1 VPPRGF
7 DKLGPNGVTF
17 RVNIKIMTSPHLDL
31 ALNVRTSVGDLL
43 RAWRAKR
50 RLSQLE
56 VGLTAGVSA
65 RHLSFIETGRARA
78 SAELLVALAD
88 VLDMPLRERNTLL
101 LSAGFA
107 PRYSETQLD
116 APDMAAM
123 QQAITRV
130 LDAHD
135 PYPGVALD
143 RHWNIV
149 IANAAA
155 QRLVAAVPPEL
166 LTPPHNIFRL
176 GLHPRGLAAC
186 TANFDEWGRYM
197 LRELQRLAESAI
209 DPAASALLDEVRSY
223 ANVKALLG
231 TPPKSAPSS
240 PLLVPCVLDI
250 GGQRLSLFTTLATF
264 GSPRDVTLA
273 ELTVEL
279 FYPADAATQG
289 ALRQAASAVR

>member
-1 VPPRGF
+1 MQRASTPQVERETHDQREPSR
-7 DKLGPNGVTF
+7 
-17 RVNIKIMTSPHLDL
+17 
-31 ALNVRTSVGDLL
+31 VGDLL

-56 VGLTAGVSA
+56 VGLTAGVSS

-88 VLDMPLRERNTLL
+88 VLDMPLRDRNALL
-101 LSAGFA
+101 LAAGFA
-107 PRYSETQLD
+107 PRYSETELD

-130 LDAHD
+130 LAAHD

-149 IANAAA
+149 VANEAAK
-155 QRLVAAVPPEL
+155 RVVAIVSPEL
-166 LTPPHNIFRL
+166 RALPHNIFRL
-176 GLHPRGLAAC
+176 GLHPRGIAAC
-186 TANFDEWGRYM
+186 TTNFDEWGRHI
-197 LRELQRLAESAI
+197 LRELQRLADSAI
-209 DPAASALLDEVRSY
+209 DPTAAALLDEVRGY
-223 ANVKALLG
+223 PNVQALLN
-231 TPPKSAPSS
+231 TPPKAAPTNS
-240 PLLVPCVLDI
+240 LLVPCVLDI
-250 GGQRLSLFTTLATF
+250 AGQRLSLFTTLATF

-279 FYPADAATQG
+279 FYPADAATQA
-289 ALRQAASAVR
+289 ALRAMA

>member
-1 VPPRGF
+1 
-7 DKLGPNGVTF
+7 
-17 RVNIKIMTSPHLDL
+17 MQDL
-31 ALNVRTSVGDLL
+31 APPAVATPRQSVGDLL

-101 LSAGFA
+101 LAAGFA
-107 PRYSETQLD
+107 PRYPQTDLG
-116 APDMAAM
+116 APNMAAM

-135 PYPGVALD
+135 PLPGIALD
-143 RHWNIV
+143 RLGDIV
-149 IANAAA
+149 VANRAA
-155 QRLVAAVPPEL
+155 QRLVGVVPPEL
-166 LTPPHNIFRL
+166 MQPAPNVFRL
-176 GLHPRGLAAC
+176 GLHPRGLAGF
-186 TANFDEWGRYM
+186 TANFEDWGRHL
-197 LRELQRLAESAI
+197 LRELQRLADGSLDA
-209 DPAASALLDEVRSY
+209 DAAALLDEVRAY
-223 ANVKALLG
+223 PNVQALLR
-231 TPPKSAPSS
+231 TPAALPRTPQ
-240 PLLVPCVLDI
+240 LLVPCVLDI
-250 GGQRLSLFTTLATF
+250 AGQRLSFFTTLATF

-279 FYPADAATQG
+279 FYPSDEATG
-289 ALRQAASAVR
+289 AALRSAGAASV